1 MEISLF
7 CVEFEGIIV
16 HCEFRGDDNKREI
29 YSPSRIMCDGMK
41 LCAAVDRT
49 FCVFWKAGDVAELFE
64 YGWMKNLV
72 LSNIIISK
80 KTSIH

>member
-49 FCVFWKAGDVAELFE
+49 FCVF
-64 YGWMKNLV
+64 
-72 LSNIIISK
+72 
-80 KTSIH
+80 